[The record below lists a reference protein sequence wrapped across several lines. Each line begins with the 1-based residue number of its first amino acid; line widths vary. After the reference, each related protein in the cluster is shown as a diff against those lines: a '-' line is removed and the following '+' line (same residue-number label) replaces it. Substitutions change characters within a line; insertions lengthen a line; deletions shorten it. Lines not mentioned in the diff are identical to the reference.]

1 MVWQTM
7 ETEMSQHTEL
17 IVKLLKFADTLTA
30 GIMTGHDHP
39 NSQDE
44 LDRLNSARFL
54 REAAD
59 ALQAMERVP
68 MTEEKGWLIECN
80 IASGAPFWLKPDGE
94 GTNDSND
101 ALRFSRET
109 DAQGFLDSFLVAKYG
124 KDTMGIFKRH
134 YSKEK
139 YSVTEHMWLDSK
151 SDKGPQ

>member
-1 MVWQTM
+1 MMVWQTM

-68 MTEEKGWLIECN
+68 MTDIQAVDIFVKAVGHDKLSYM
-80 IASGAPFWLKPDGE
+80 IASV
-94 GTNDSND
+94 
-101 ALRFSRET
+101 R
-109 DAQGFLDSFLVAKYG
+109 LVEAHH
-124 KDTMGIFKRH
+124 GITPPE
-134 YSKEK
+134 SI
-139 YSVTEHMWLDSK
+139 
-151 SDKGPQ
+151 